1 MWDDWCTSDVEFRAK
16 ANWSRFADD
25 DVAAAVV
32 VEEEEQGKEEDF
44 GVAELGMMPNGRDV
58 GGEEDLFLAAGGG
71 GGGSRRSLS
80 RSWWWAWAWAW
91 TWARLS
97 RSIFP
102 CQSPGGAFII

>member
-16 ANWSRFADD
+16 ANWSRSADD
-25 DVAAAVV
+25 DVAATVV
-32 VEEEEQGKEEDF
+32 VEEEEEQEEEEEEGKEDLE
-44 GVAELGMMPNGRDV
+44 GMPNGSDV
-58 GGEEDLFLAAGGG
+58 AGEEDLLLAG

-80 RSWWWAWAWAW
+80 RSCWWAWAWAW

-102 CQSPGGAFII
+102 GQSPGGAFII